1 MIFLNKLV
9 IQNFKFMNKWKELND
24 RFIDFSVM
32 CLKISDKLPKSFAGN
47 HLASQLIRSATSPAL
62 QYGEVQ
68 AAESKA
74 DFIHKFKIGLKEL
87 RETQNCLNIILRME
101 WLPEKEMEQLIKES
115 NELISISVKSIQT
128 AQKSIQSK

>member
-1 MIFLNKLV
+1 
-9 IQNFKFMNKWKELND
+9 MNKWNDLNE

-32 CLKISDKLPKSFAGN
+32 CLKTSDKLPKSYAGN
-47 HLASQLIRSATSPAL
+47 HIAGQLIRSGTAPAL

-68 AAESKA
+68 GAESKA

-87 RETQNCLNIILRME
+87 RETLNCLKIIMKME
-101 WLPEKEMEQLIKES
+101 WIAETEIVTLIKEN

-128 AQKSIQSK
+128 AQKSNPPKKLPD

>member
-1 MIFLNKLV
+1 
-9 IQNFKFMNKWKELND
+9 MNKWRELND

-32 CLKISDKLPKSFAGN
+32 CLKISDRLPKSFAGN
-47 HLASQLIRSATSPAL
+47 HLAGQLTRSATSPAL

-87 RETQNCLNIILRME
+87 RETQNCLKIILRIE
-101 WLPEKEMEQLIKES
+101 WLPQKEMEQLIKES